1 MPKST
6 PEPCFLKQD
15 TKSHRET
22 KSVKLQRLI
31 DFKETKQKES
41 LIFYQGA
48 R

>member
-6 PEPCFLKQD
+6 PETMLFEARYQEP
-15 TKSHRET
+15 HRET

-41 LIFYQGA
+41 LGFLP
-48 R
+48 